1 MSTNYLDF
9 DLLIEPLED
18 GYRARVLDSPAGQA
32 DASFNLPFTKT
43 EDVLLGIYLQPGPK
57 RKNDP

>member
-9 DLLIEPLED
+9 DLLIEPLGD

-32 DASFNLPFTKT
+32 DESFNLPFTET
-43 EDVLLGIYLQPGPK
+43 E
-57 RKNDP
+57 NDPLEEEKTNQ